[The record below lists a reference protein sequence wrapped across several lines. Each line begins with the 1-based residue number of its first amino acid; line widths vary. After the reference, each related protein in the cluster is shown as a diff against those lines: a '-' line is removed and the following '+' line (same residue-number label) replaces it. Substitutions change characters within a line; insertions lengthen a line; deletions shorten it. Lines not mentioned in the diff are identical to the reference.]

1 MVGIFTNKQ
10 LNTSLETLITS
21 LDQVDQS
28 LKTVVDDRRL
38 LSDTGF
44 VKDNRSRHSDEMKPK
59 ISCSHKNLL
68 RV

>member
-1 MVGIFTNKQ
+1 M
-10 LNTSLETLITS
+10 TS

-68 RV
+68 RVWKIYNDETKFIDQI